1 MGIYSMSP
9 WFWDS
14 SERIVVD
21 TVTETYLKPEV
32 ERRIS
37 NRLKRIE
44 GQVRGIHRLLGE
56 HQSCEDL
63 LIQLGAVKQALNAV
77 TVQLLEGH
85 METCVAQSVADGDGT
100 KALSDLKSALAHALR
115 HGG

>member
-1 MGIYSMSP
+1 MVP
-9 WFWDS
+9 ETHR
-14 SERIVVD
+14 ERIVVD
-21 TVTETYLKPEV
+21 ACTETYLEPEV

-37 NRLKRIE
+37 HRLKRIE

-85 METCVAQSVADGDGT
+85 METCVAQSVRDGEGT

>member
-1 MGIYSMSP
+1 M
-9 WFWDS
+9 
-14 SERIVVD
+14 E
-21 TVTETYLKPEV
+21 TCTEIYLKPEV

-56 HQSCEDL
+56 HQSCETL

-77 TVQLLEGH
+77 TVRLLEGH
-85 METCVAQSVADGDGT
+85 METCVAQSVKDGEGT
-100 KALSDLKSALAHALR
+100 KALSDLKNALAHALR
-115 HGG
+115 HSG

>member
-1 MGIYSMSP
+1 MVP
-9 WFWDS
+9 DTRR
-14 SERIVVD
+14 ERIDVD
-21 TVTETYLKPEV
+21 TCTEIYLKPEV

-37 NRLKRIE
+37 HRLKRIE

-56 HQSCEDL
+56 HQSCETL

-85 METCVAQSVADGDGT
+85 METCVAQSVKDGEGT
-100 KALSDLKSALAHALR
+100 KALSDLKNALAHALR
-115 HGG
+115 HSG

>member
-1 MGIYSMSP
+1 M
-9 WFWDS
+9 
-14 SERIVVD
+14 EK
-21 TVTETYLKPEV
+21 TETYLKPEV

-37 NRLKRIE
+37 HRLRRIE
-44 GQVRGIHRLLGE
+44 GQVRGIQRLLVE
-56 HQSCEDL
+56 HHKCEDL

-85 METCVAQSVADGDGT
+85 MDTCVAESVREGEGS
-100 KALSDLKSALAHALR
+100 KALADLKSALAHALK

>member
-1 MGIYSMSP
+1 MVP
-9 WFWDS
+9 DTHR
-14 SERIVVD
+14 ERIVVD
-21 TVTETYLKPEV
+21 ACTETYLEPEV

-37 NRLKRIE
+37 HRLKRIE

-85 METCVAQSVADGDGT
+85 METCVAQSVRDGEGT